1 MENKQ
6 SSWKNHEHE
15 PMEQMRRAF
24 LSEIKGL
31 KKEIDLLK
39 LQIQEE
45 VKEKYALYK
54 RIKKLTKNGKNRTNN
69 T

>member
-1 MENKQ
+1 MEKSRTRSNGTNEKGI
-6 SSWKNHEHE
+6 
-15 PMEQMRRAF
+15 

-45 VKEKYALYK
+45 VKEKYALFK